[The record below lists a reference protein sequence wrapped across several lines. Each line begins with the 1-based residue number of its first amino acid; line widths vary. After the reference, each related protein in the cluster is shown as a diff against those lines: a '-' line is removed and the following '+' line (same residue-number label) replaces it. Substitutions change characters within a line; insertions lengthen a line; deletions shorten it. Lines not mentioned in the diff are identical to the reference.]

1 MNRRRFLGSGL
12 AVTLVSLPATAPAEP
27 DGLRMLEAREGT
39 LRLLPEPA
47 GLTPIWAYDGIS
59 PGPPLRYKKGEEV
72 RVRLVNRLGQP
83 LTLNWHGVRIANI
96 MDGVGGLTQEP
107 APPGGSFDYRFTPPD
122 SGLYWYH
129 PHVLPLLGEQLDR
142 GLYGVLI
149 VDEPETPLAD
159 KDMLVVIDDW
169 TLDGEGRIAGFGSGA
184 EAAER
189 GRIGPLVTLNSAGTP
204 VTETMPPAS
213 RLRLR
218 ILSAVTSKVMLISF
232 EGAKP
237 WILAVD
243 GQPCE
248 AFEPNRQTI
257 PVGPGARFDVM
268 LDLPEEARARAAL
281 ILRGDGDADLV
292 LLEIRTEGAR
302 RPELPPIGSL
312 PENPLL
318 PRAIRLEASRKID
331 IIIEA
336 VSPPTMS
343 ASGRPLHWKLNGTAW
358 DGWARKPLFSVK
370 RGGAVTLGLV
380 NRTSFVQQIHV
391 HGHHMR
397 LLHDLDDGWEPYW
410 RDSVLVPAGKTKHV
424 AFVAD
429 NPGKWVIEGLMAE
442 RQCSGMAAWFEV
454 S

>member
-1 MNRRRFLGSGL
+1 M
-12 AVTLVSLPATAPAEP
+12 TLINLPARAPAAP
-27 DGLRMLEAREGT
+27 DGFRTMEAREGT

-47 GLTPIWAYDGIS
+47 GLTPIWGFDGAS
-59 PGPPLRYKKGEEV
+59 PGPLLRYKKGDEV
-72 RVRLVNRLGQP
+72 KIRLVNRLSQP
-83 LTLNWHGVRIANI
+83 LTLSWQGVRIVNA

-122 SGLYWYH
+122 SGLFWYH
-129 PHVLPLLGEQLDR
+129 PHVLPLLGEQLER

-149 VDEPETPLAD
+149 VDEADPPAAD
-159 KDMLVVIDDW
+159 KDMLVVLDDW
-169 TLDGEGRIAGFGSGA
+169 TLDGEARIAGFGA
-184 EAAER
+184 EAAGP
-189 GRIGPLVTLNSAGTP
+189 GRIGSCVTLNSAQTP
-204 VTETMPPAS
+204 ATLTMPPAS

-218 ILSAVTSKVMLISF
+218 ILNAANARIMQISF
-232 EGAKP
+232 DGVKP

-268 LDLPEEARARAAL
+268 MDLPDQPGARAVL
-281 ILRGDGDADLV
+281 TLRGDGEADRA
-292 LLEIRTEGAR
+292 LLEIKTEGAK
-302 RPELPPIGSL
+302 RPELSPIGSL

-331 IIIEA
+331 VTIEA
-336 VSPPTMS
+336 VSPPAAA
-343 ASGRPLHWKLNGTAW
+343 ASGRLLYWKLNGTAW

-370 RGGAVTLGLV
+370 RGAPVTLGLV
-380 NRTSFVQQIHV
+380 NRTPFVQQIHV

-429 NPGKWVIEGLMAE
+429 NPGKWVIEGLTAE
-442 RQCSGMAAWFEV
+442 RQCSGMATWFEV